1 MCVCENMSMYLSNC
15 GDCLYSHIEG
25 AVFPFGD
32 QNVVLLCY
40 NCARVSQEIGQG
52 EGEVTVIVC
61 L

>member
-1 MCVCENMSMYLSNC
+1 MYLSNC

-32 QNVVLLCY
+32 QNLVLLCY